1 MIEAYAFLAAF
12 AVQILVM
19 SVLIPSWF
27 IRNARAKAANVP
39 ADRLAHLYP
48 GVDVGHALKRFLT
61 QYRVL
66 TLGLAVLGLSLLGW
80 LLSEE
85 WRTDWNGQ
93 KAGLLATGYF
103 LVSLGLPGFLFVRF
117 VVRFNKEH
125 KPAEVKRTATLRR
138 RGLFDFVSPFIVFVA
153 VLSYFL
159 YDALVIYIE
168 QHPFPGFA
176 GPLINIGVMTLVFAV
191 NAFAVYVTL
200 YLGKKSPFETHAAR
214 LNTIG
219 LAVKGIVYSCI
230 VIVVFNSLNFTLRLL
245 DLKSWEPVAL
255 SVFFATCAFLASM
268 GFAAPLRKPEVNEL
282 GTSPVS

>member
-1 MIEAYAFLAAF
+1 MIEANAFLAAF
-12 AVQILVM
+12 TVQILVM

-27 IRNARAKAANVP
+27 IRNARAKATSFP
-39 ADRLAHLYP
+39 TERLAQLYP
-48 GVDVGHALKRFLT
+48 EVDVGHVLKRFLT

-66 TLGLAVLGLSLLGW
+66 TLGMAVLGLLLLGW
-80 LLSEE
+80 LLSDE

-103 LVSLGLPGFLFVRF
+103 LAALGLPGFLFVRF

-125 KPAEVKRTATLRR
+125 KPAEGKRTAVLQR

-153 VLSYFL
+153 VLSFFL
-159 YDALVIYIE
+159 YVALVIYIE

-200 YLGKKSPFETHAAR
+200 YLGRKSPFETHAAR
-214 LNTIG
+214 LQTIG

-230 VIVVFNSLNFTLRLL
+230 VIVVFNALNFSLRLL

-255 SVFFATCAFLASM
+255 SMFFAICAFLASM
-268 GFAAPLRKPEVNEL
+268 GFAAPLRKPEADEL
-282 GTSPVS
+282 GASHVS